1 MLISAETKDLPSA
14 VAPCDGPG
22 LEKDAKMAAA
32 RDNAARVVHPDLQDA
47 AAEPMQMRQPSD
59 PAALRR
65 PDALAPAPEAPE
77 AAAISPDEP
86 QSELRRKIIVGVAA
100 VAALAVIYYGIHYL
114 VIGRYIISTDDAY
127 VRANNTLIG
136 ARVSGNI
143 AKIEVADNSRVG
155 VGNPII
161 QIEDGDYRLAIDN
174 AQAKIATQEATIARI
189 ARQVTAQQSSVEQAQ
204 SQLTS
209 AEAATKRADAD
220 FGRQQELS
228 SKGFASKA
236 TFDVAQATRDQ
247 AAAAVQ
253 GAQASLDAAGAQVE
267 VIKAQK
273 AEAEGQ
279 LQELRTA
286 LAKAVR
292 DMSFTTIRAPVDGI
306 FSNRLV
312 NVGDFV
318 QPGQRLGNV
327 VPIDDVYI
335 DANFKETQVGRLK
348 AGQPV
353 SITVDA
359 ISDRN
364 IDGVVDSLAPASGS
378 VFTLLPP
385 DNATGNFTKI
395 VQRLPVRIR
404 VPGSVARE
412 NLLRA
417 GMSVV
422 VKVNTKPSPDGVDPI
437 VAR

>member
-1 MLISAETKDLPSA
+1 
-14 VAPCDGPG
+14 
-22 LEKDAKMAAA
+22 MAAA
-32 RDNAARVVHPDLQDA
+32 RDNAARIFQPTA
-47 AAEPMQMRQPSD
+47 NATGEPEQLRQTSD
-59 PAALRR
+59 PTALRK
-65 PDALAPAPEAPE
+65 PDAPAPDAPATDVFNE
-77 AAAISPDEP
+77 TQAKPK
-86 QSELRRKIIVGVAA
+86 SELRQKILIGVGA

-114 VIGRYIISTDDAY
+114 VIGRYIVSTDDAY

-143 AKIEVADNSRVG
+143 AKIEVADNARVG
-155 VGNPII
+155 VGNPMI
-161 QIEDGDYRLAIDN
+161 QIEDGDYRLAVDN

-189 ARQVTAQQSSVEQAQ
+189 ARQITAQESAVEQAK
-204 SQLTS
+204 SQLAS
-209 AEAATKRADAD
+209 AQAGTKRADAD
-220 FGRQQELS
+220 FGRQEELS
-228 SKGFASKA
+228 NKGFASKA
-236 TFDVAQATRDQ
+236 TFDVSQAARDQ
-247 AAAAVQ
+247 AVAAVQ
-253 GAQASLDAAGAQVE
+253 GAQASLDAASAQVE
-267 VIKAQK
+267 VVKAQK

-279 LQELRTA
+279 LQELRTS
-286 LAKAVR
+286 LAKAIR
-292 DMSFTTIRAPVDGI
+292 DLSFTTIRAPVDGI

-318 QPGQRLGNV
+318 QPGQRIGNV
-327 VPIDDVYI
+327 VPVDEVYI

-359 ISDRN
+359 ISDRT
-364 IDGVVDSLAPASGS
+364 IEGVVDSLAPAAGS